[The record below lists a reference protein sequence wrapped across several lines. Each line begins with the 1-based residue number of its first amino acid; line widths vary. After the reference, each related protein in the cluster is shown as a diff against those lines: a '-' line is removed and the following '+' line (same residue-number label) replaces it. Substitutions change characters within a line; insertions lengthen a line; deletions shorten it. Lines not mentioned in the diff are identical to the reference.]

1 MEEAKPSRKMFLEI
15 VQELQSLIRN
25 ENIRTGEKL
34 PSERVLAERLGA
46 GRSTVRE
53 ALRSLELLGLIETR
67 RGEGTFLSDYR
78 QHQLVDVLAA
88 FIMQE
93 PKSLEDVRITMQIH
107 ERDAALRAASEPGI
121 RALPL
126 WDSLWAAVSS
136 GLPVRREDII
146 REVLVAAGNRLSLKI
161 WYLLNAYAKTPYA
174 GDAGPAERPV
184 LQDMIKAIKDG
195 DGIRTANAY
204 DRWAAMVSEQ
214 RGN

>member
-15 VQELQSLIRN
+15 VQELRSLIRN

-46 GRSTVRE
+46 GRSTIRE

-93 PKSLEDVRITMQIH
+93 PKSMEDVRQTMQIH
-107 ERDAALRAASEPGI
+107 EKDAVARASADCEV
-121 RALPL
+121 RQLPL
-126 WDSLWAAVSS
+126 WDSLTAAVSS
-136 GLPVRREDII
+136 DLPVRREDVI
-146 REVLVAAGNRLSLKI
+146 REILVAAGNRLSLKI

-174 GDAGPAERPV
+174 GNADAKERSAI
-184 LQDMIKAIKDG
+184 LEMIRAIQNG
-195 DGIRTANAY
+195 DGNGAREAY
-204 DRWAAMVSEQ
+204 VRWAALVSEQ